1 MNFCLDCGRPNET
14 SELYCPDCLALRAAT
29 GAMADEAAPEPY
41 FDAPAEEPAP
51 DFPEAAPVYAGSPAG
66 EVPEPIV
73 ETSAPEEV
81 RVVVDPNDGAY
92 DRFVV
97 ENDFHVKR
105 ADEPSHGSNVIAFL
119 YPIVGFVL
127 YFAQRKAAPK
137 MAGRVCMWSW
147 LGILFYFLL
156 IVAAVAAFVLIVYA
170 LVMAI
175 AEGFGAVIEG
185 LFVGMMTV

>member
-1 MNFCLDCGRPNET
+1 MNFCLDCGKPNET
-14 SELYCPDCLALRAAT
+14 SELYCPDCMALRAAT
-29 GAMADEAAPEPY
+29 GAMAADAVPEPY
-41 FDAPAEEPAP
+41 FDEPAP
-51 DFPEAAPVYAGSPAG
+51 DFPEATPEAPVAE

-73 ETSAPEEV
+73 QESAPEDV
-81 RVVVDPNDGAY
+81 RIVVNPNDGAY

-97 ENDFHVKR
+97 ENDFHKKR

-156 IVAAVAAFVLIVYA
+156 IVAAVALFILMVYA
-170 LVMAI
+170 IVMAF
-175 AEGFGAVIEG
+175 AEGFGAIIEG
-185 LFVGMMTV
+185 LLGGIVA

>member
-1 MNFCLDCGRPNET
+1 MNFCLDCGKPNET
-14 SELYCPDCLALRAAT
+14 SELYCPDCMALRAAT

-41 FDAPAEEPAP
+41 FDAPVAE
-51 DFPEAAPVYAGSPAG
+51 
-66 EVPEPIV
+66 EVPEPIE

-81 RVVVDPNDGAY
+81 RVVVNPNDGAF

-156 IVAAVAAFVLIVYA
+156 VAAAIAAFVLIVYA
-170 LVMAI
+170 IAMAF
-175 AEGFGAVIEG
+175 AEGFSAVIEG
-185 LFVGMMTV
+185 IIEGMMTV

>member
-14 SELYCPDCLALRAAT
+14 DGLYCPDCTALRVAT
-29 GAMADEAAPEPY
+29 GVMSDDASTETY
-41 FDAPAEEPAP
+41 FEEPAAEP
-51 DFPEAAPVYAGSPAG
+51 APEFPESTPVFDESSVE
-66 EVPEPIV
+66 EVPEPV
-73 ETSAPEEV
+73 EVASAPEEV
-81 RVVVDPNDGAY
+81 RIVVNPNDGAY

-147 LGILFYFLL
+147 LGILFYVLL
-156 IVAAVAAFVLIVYA
+156 IAAAVAIFILMVFTIVT
-170 LVMAI
+170 AI

-185 LFVGMMTV
+185 LFEGMVA